1 MLFSNL
7 STNEHAQK
15 KRRKESVQSL
25 LPMKIESHSSI
36 LICLFFFFSN
46 GYLEMIPNSTDII
59 FQHQVAISLT
69 TTGKLFSIKYTIEL
83 IVSLTRQRCLLR
95 FLSLSLLLVSLDVR
109 LDFIS
114 SNNKQHLLSV
124 DLHHNKFFVFFL
136 NNEK

>member
-7 STNEHAQK
+7 STK
-15 KRRKESVQSL
+15 KKIQRTRKQRRKESVQSL

-36 LICLFFFFSN
+36 LICLFFFFS
-46 GYLEMIPNSTDII
+46 EMIPNSTDII

-95 FLSLSLLLVSLDVR
+95 FLSLYFSSR
-109 LDFIS
+109 LTFDSIS
-114 SNNKQHLLSV
+114 SHRITNNICSV
-124 DLHHNKFFVFFL
+124 CGSPS
-136 NNEK
+136 